1 MDEIIKE
8 IIAIDKEAAEKL
20 EEANRMKDEV
30 LKKQL
35 QEENQELKKKMH
47 DRAQM
52 HLDSVRSIEQ
62 KHAVE
67 AIAQIDADKDKA
79 LALSL
84 IHISPCIASIASTKT
99 IEGRTVSQRS
109 TNISQ
114 NRSSSGKRK

>member
-1 MDEIIKE
+1 MDEINKE
-8 IIAIDKEAAEKL
+8 VIAIDKEAAEKL

-35 QEENQELKKKMH
+35 QEENQELKKKIH

-79 LALSL
+79 LAVLQKVYEQNHQVWEDDL
-84 IHISPCIASIASTKT
+84 YNRVL
-99 IEGRTVSQRS
+99 GR
-109 TNISQ
+109 
-114 NRSSSGKRK
+114 